1 MTDVVVECVAGF
13 VTGGLALSAA
23 WGFLWLA
30 IRLVGLSRRTC
41 GRRIA
46 FMGTVGGCVPLALAI
61 TLVWWMGGLERM
73 TSVFVMGLGDANGAG
88 WLWLRR
94 MPDGQ
99 RAGMHWLRVGISENL
114 LGVHQGAVA
123 VTMDMT
129 RRRADETAPHHGIA
143 RPASLPLSTQFAPHY
158 GNLYWPF
165 LDLVIWVYHALPRSI
180 PKPGSRI
187 RDLFFGRID
196 SLGHVVPIAT
206 GDHDC
211 LSRRALGA

>member
-73 TSVFVMGLGDANGAG
+73 TSVFVMGLWGCQRC
-88 WLWLRR
+88 WLVWLRR

-99 RAGMHWLRVGISENL
+99 RAGTHWLRGRHLRDL

-143 RPASLPLSTQFAPHY
+143 RPASLPLPTQFAPHY

-165 LDLVIWVYHALPRSI
+165 LIS
-180 PKPGSRI
+180 
-187 RDLFFGRID
+187 
-196 SLGHVVPIAT
+196 
-206 GDHDC
+206 
-211 LSRRALGA
+211 